1 MNHLFRDLAP
11 ITDDTWTMLDDEAR
25 TRLAPALGGRKLV
38 DFVGPLGWEHSATST
53 GRVDAVAD
61 APTAAVLVRA
71 RSVLPL
77 AEVRA
82 EFSLSRAE
90 LDAAARGAIDVDLSA
105 LDEAAAQLAIVEN
118 SAVFNG
124 WEAVGFSG
132 IVPSTPNR
140 ALDRSEDPRRFAEQV
155 AAAAAQLKHAG
166 VDGPYGIAVDS
177 DTWINV
183 VGGSDQGGSPLLTH
197 LETLLGGPVVWAPG
211 LDGAVVVSLRGGD
224 YVFESGQDIAIG
236 YSHHTGDRVTLYLEE
251 TFSFRVAT
259 PEAAAVIG

>member
-11 ITDDTWTMLDDEAR
+11 ITDDSWTMLDDEAR

-53 GRVDAVAD
+53 GRIGPVAD
-61 APTAAVLVRA
+61 ASADAVIA
-71 RSVLPL
+71 RSRSVVPL

-82 EFSLSRAE
+82 EFTLSRSE
-90 LDAAARGAIDVDLSA
+90 LDAAARGAIDVDLSS
-105 LDEAAAQLAIVEN
+105 LDEAAARLATIEN
-118 SAVFNG
+118 SAIFNG
-124 WEAVGFSG
+124 WDALGFG
-132 IVPSTPNR
+132 GVIPSTPNTP
-140 ALDRSEDPRRFAEQV
+140 LSRSDDPRRFAEQV
-155 AAAAAQLKHAG
+155 AAAVAQLKRAG

-177 DTWINV
+177 DTWINT

-197 LETLLGGPVVWAPG
+197 LEKILEGPVVWTPG
-211 LDGAVVVSLRGGD
+211 IEGAAVVSLRGGD

-236 YSHHTGDRVTLYLEE
+236 YSHHSAESVTLYLEE
-251 TFSFRVAT
+251 TFSFRIAT

>member
-25 TRLAPALGGRKLV
+25 ARLAPALGGRRLV

-53 GRVDAVAD
+53 GRVGGVVDTADGAVI
-61 APTAAVLVRA
+61 A
-71 RSVLPL
+71 RSRAVLPL

-82 EFSLSRAE
+82 EFTLSRAE
-90 LDAAARGAIDVDLSA
+90 LDAAARGAIDVDLSS
-105 LDEAAAQLAIVEN
+105 LDRAAAQLATVEN
-118 SAVFNG
+118 SAIFNG
-124 WEAVGFSG
+124 WEAVGFDG
-132 IVPSTPNR
+132 IIPSSP
-140 ALDRSEDPRRFAEQV
+140 AAPLVRSDDPRRLAEQV
-155 AAAAAQLKHAG
+155 AAAAAQLKRAG
-166 VDGPYGIAVDS
+166 VDGPYGLAVDS

-183 VGGSDQGGSPLLTH
+183 VGGSDQGGSPLYKH

-211 LDGAVVVSLRGGD
+211 VDGAVVVSLRGGD

-236 YSHHTGDRVTLYLEE
+236 YAHHTGDEVFLYLEE

-259 PEAAAVIG
+259 PEAAAAIG

>member
-11 ITDDTWTMLDDEAR
+11 ITDGTWTMLDDEAR

-53 GRVDAVAD
+53 GRVGPVAG
-61 APTAAVLVRA
+61 APTGAVIVRA
-71 RSVLPL
+71 RDVLPL

-82 EFSLSRAE
+82 EFTLSRSE
-90 LDAAARGAIDVDLSA
+90 LDAASRGAIDVDLSP
-105 LDEAAAQLAIVEN
+105 LDDAAAQLATVEN
-118 SAVFNG
+118 SAIFNG
-124 WEAVGFSG
+124 WEAVGFDG
-132 IVPSTPNR
+132 IIPSTPNSR
-140 ALDRSEDPRRFAEQV
+140 LERSEDPRRLAEQV
-155 AAAAAQLKHAG
+155 AAAAAQLKHRG
-166 VDGPYGIAVDS
+166 VDGPYGLAVDS

-183 VGGSDQGGSPLLTH
+183 VGGSDQGGSPLLKH
-197 LETLLGGPVVWAPG
+197 LEALLGGPVVWAPG

-236 YSHHTGDRVTLYLEE
+236 YAHHTADQVTLYLEE

-259 PEAAAVIG
+259 PEAATAIG